1 VVEADKKKWLVDR
14 IFIYEVGTGELVVA
28 YGLK

>member
-14 IFIYEVGTGELVVA
+14 IFIDEVGAGELVVA
-28 YGLK
+28 DGLK